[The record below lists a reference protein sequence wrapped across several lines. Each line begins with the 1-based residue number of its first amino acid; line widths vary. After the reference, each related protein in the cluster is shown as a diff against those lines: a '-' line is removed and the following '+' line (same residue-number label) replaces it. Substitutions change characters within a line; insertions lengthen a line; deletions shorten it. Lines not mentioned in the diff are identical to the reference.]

1 MTISQ
6 ALYNASSGLTAASKR
21 VSVTSNN
28 IANALTPGYARRTVH
43 LAEQTTGGE
52 GAGVSVAGISR
63 ATNPALTYERRIVD
77 GELAYFSANAGAM
90 TRVSDLLGGVEDPTS
105 LFQKYNNFEASL
117 RNLAETPDSAAL
129 QQKVVSTAQELTRAL
144 NKTAEGYQQIRADA
158 DMEISNRVKSVND
171 ALQTIEDLNDSISRG
186 LATGKDVN
194 ALLDQRQQLVDL
206 VNENIPVKE
215 IQREYGKVDLMTT
228 EGVFLLAGSAKTI
241 EFTPSPV
248 VTADLTY
255 NNGAGTL
262 SGLTID
268 GNDITPGGPSGQSPR
283 DGAVAGLFNVRDVTV
298 PEMALALDAL
308 AYDIASRL
316 SDPAVDPTLNPGDPG
331 IFTDAGANADVAN
344 LNGLAGRIS
353 VNALVDSSQGGSPS
367 RIRDGIG
374 SVVPQAAGT
383 DAFVRSLLS
392 ALADN
397 RPQHAALQ
405 TAGDLTAAESFSH
418 MTSLAAGARVD
429 ASSKEATS
437 ATLATS
443 LSEAEQLES
452 GVDTDRELQ
461 DLLVIEQAYA
471 ANARVLETIDQM
483 MRRLMEI

>member
-6 ALYNASSGLTAASKR
+6 ALYNASSGLTAASRR

-52 GAGVSVAGISR
+52 GAGVSVAGVSR
-63 ATNPALTYERRIVD
+63 AGNPAITYERRIVD
-77 GELAYFSANAGAM
+77 GELAYFSSNAGAM
-90 TRVSDLLGGVEDPTS
+90 TRVSDLLGSVEDPSS
-105 LFQKYNNFEASL
+105 LFQKYNNFETSL

-129 QQKVVSTAQELTRAL
+129 QQSVVTSAQDLARAL
-144 NKTAEGYQQIRADA
+144 NRTAEGYQQIRTDA
-158 DMEISNRVKSVND
+158 DLEISNRVDSVNN
-171 ALQTIEDLNDSISRG
+171 ALKTIEDLNDSISRG
-186 LATGKDVN
+186 MATGKDVN
-194 ALLDQRQQLVDL
+194 ALLDQRQQLIDQ
-206 VNENIPVKE
+206 VNENIPVRE

-228 EGVFLLAGSAKTI
+228 EGTFLLAGSARTI
-241 EFTPSPV
+241 EFNASPV
-248 VTADLTY
+248 VTAELTY
-255 NNGAGTL
+255 DNGAGSL
-262 SGLTID
+262 SGLSVD
-268 GNDITPGGPSGQSPR
+268 GNDITPGGTSGQAPR
-283 DGAVAGLFNVRDVTV
+283 DGAIAGLFNVRDETV

-308 AYDIASRL
+308 AFDIAGRL
-316 SDPAVDPTLNPGDPG
+316 SDPSVDPTLNPGDPG
-331 IFTDAGANADVAN
+331 LFTDAGAATDVAN
-344 LNGLAGRIS
+344 LTGLAGRLA
-353 VNALVDSSQGGSPS
+353 VNAAVDSSQGGSAT

-374 SVVPQAAGT
+374 AVVQQAAGT
-383 DAFVRSLLS
+383 DSFVRSLLS
-392 ALADN
+392 ALSDS

-405 TAGDLTAAESFSH
+405 TAGDLSAAESFSH

-429 ASSKEATS
+429 ASSKQTTA

-443 LSEAEQLES
+443 LVEAEQAES

-483 MRRLMEI
+483 MRRLMEL